1 MTTWEKGFA
10 SSTSLYGLI
19 YSKIYNVQLLH
30 VREFASPWKY
40 NHNYDIVLALSWLL
54 FWWER

>member
-10 SSTSLYGLI
+10 SSISFDELI

-30 VREFASPWKY
+30 VKEFASPWKY
-40 NHNYDIVLALSWLL
+40 NCNYDIVLALRLAPFL
-54 FWWER
+54 VG